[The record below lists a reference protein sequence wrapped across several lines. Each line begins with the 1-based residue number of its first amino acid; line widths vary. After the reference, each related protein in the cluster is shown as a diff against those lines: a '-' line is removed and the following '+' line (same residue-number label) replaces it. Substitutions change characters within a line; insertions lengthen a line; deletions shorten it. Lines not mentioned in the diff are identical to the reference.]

1 MRLIIG
7 AFVLLWVAA
16 PWAVAA
22 DPLPS
27 WNEGV
32 SKRAILEFVERVT
45 REGSPDFVPV
55 PERIATFDN
64 DGTLWC
70 EHPMYVQ
77 GMFIIDRIQALAPQ
91 HPEWKSKPNFRAALE
106 RDMHQLALQGEQ
118 GLAELVMA
126 THADMTVE
134 EFRQTVLD
142 WLATARHPRFDRP
155 YTELVYVPMLEL
167 LTYLRANGFSTY
179 LVTGG
184 GIEFVRAWAEPIYGV
199 APGQIVGSSIRTR
212 FELGQDRPQI
222 IRLPKIDFIDDG
234 PGKPVGINKF
244 IGRVPIA
251 AFGNS
256 DGDLEMLQYTTVR
269 PGARLGMIV
278 HHTDAVREYA
288 YDRQTQVG
296 RLDKALDQAPERGW
310 TVINMRTDWRRIFA
324 FDPESGGDPAQKKA
338 RRSKASRN

>member
-1 MRLIIG
+1 MRIG
-7 AFVLLWVAA
+7 VAVCLLAFSGLLPVR
-16 PWAVAA
+16 AA

-27 WNEGV
+27 WNDV
-32 SKRAILEFVERVT
+32 PSKRAILAFVDRVT

-55 PERIATFDN
+55 PQRLATFDN

-77 GMFIIDRIQALAPQ
+77 GMFIIDRIEALAPK

-106 RDMHQLALQGEQ
+106 RNMEQLALQGEK

-126 THADMTVE
+126 THADMTVD
-134 EFRQTVLD
+134 EFLQTVRD
-142 WLATARHPRFDRP
+142 WLATARHPRFHRP

-167 LTYLRANGFSTY
+167 LAYLRANGFSTY
-179 LVTGG
+179 IVTGG
-184 GIEFVRAWAEPIYGV
+184 GVEFVRAWAEPIYGV

-212 FELGQDRPQI
+212 FELRDDRPRI
-222 IRLPKIDFIDDG
+222 VRLPEIDFIDDG

-256 DGDLEMLQYTTVR
+256 DGDLEMLQYTTIE
-269 PGARLGMIV
+269 PGARLGLIV

-288 YDRQTQVG
+288 YDRDTRVG
-296 RLDKALDQAPERGW
+296 RLDKALDEAPGAAGSW
-310 TVINMRTDWRRIFA
+310 
-324 FDPESGGDPAQKKA
+324 
-338 RRSKASRN
+338 